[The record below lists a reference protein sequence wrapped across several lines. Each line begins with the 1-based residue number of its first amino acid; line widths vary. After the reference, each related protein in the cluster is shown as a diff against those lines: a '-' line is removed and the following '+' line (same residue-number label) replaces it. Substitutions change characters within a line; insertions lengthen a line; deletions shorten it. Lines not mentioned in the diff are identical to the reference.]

1 MKFRF
6 VLVCLIQV
14 LFALTS
20 LAQSEFADTTKLQ
33 KEECVDLSKEDSLQT
48 IAVDSAFY
56 ENYSEERILIA
67 DVDSVSWEKPVFK
80 PNPTRSVWL
89 AAIFP
94 GLGQIYNRKYWK
106 LPIVYGGVAGCIYA
120 ITWNGK
126 YYKDYI
132 TAYKDIADTD
142 PNTNSHLQV
151 LPYNVDPNSAW
162 AKDFLN
168 QKQNYYRKYRDLSII
183 ISVAVYALSIVDAFV
198 DAQLS
203 NFDVSPDL
211 SMRVAPTLIE
221 TDDNRLISKKSALG
235 MQLNITF

>member
-1 MKFRF
+1 M
-6 VLVCLIQV
+6 QV

-20 LAQSEFADTTKLQ
+20 MAQSEFADTTKLHNDDFSFF
-33 KEECVDLSKEDSLQT
+33 EENDSLRVL
-48 IAVDSAFY
+48 AVDSVAY
-56 ENYSEERILIA
+56 EVYSEEKIA
-67 DVDSVSWEKPVFK
+67 QEDEFQKKRNFK
-80 PNPTRSVWL
+80 PNPSRSVWL
-89 AAIFP
+89 AAVCP
-94 GLGQIYNRKYWK
+94 GLGQIYNRKFWK

-120 ITWNGK
+120 ITWNGR

-151 LPYNVDPNSAW
+151 LPYSVDPNSAW

-221 TDDNRLISKKSALG
+221 MDENTQVLRNTALG

>member
-1 MKFRF
+1 M
-6 VLVCLIQV
+6 QV

-20 LAQSEFADTTKLQ
+20 LAQSEFADTAELKQ
-33 KEECVDLSKEDSLQT
+33 EAIIDSEKEDSLQVVA
-48 IAVDSAFY
+48 IDSVFY
-56 ENYSEERILIA
+56 EGYLDEKNAVIEER
-67 DVDSVSWEKPVFK
+67 DSVSWEKPVFK

-126 YYKDYI
+126 YYKDYMN
-132 TAYKDIADTD
+132 AYKDIADTD
-142 PNTNSHLQV
+142 PNTNSYLQV

-221 TDDNRLISKKSALG
+221 LEENTLISKNSALG

>member
-1 MKFRF
+1 MRFR
-6 VLVCLIQV
+6 LALICVMQV

-33 KEECVDLSKEDSLQT
+33 QEVIIDSGKEDSLQ
-48 IAVDSAFY
+48 VVV
-56 ENYSEERILIA
+56 
-67 DVDSVSWEKPVFK
+67 VDSVFYEEYSAEKIEIENIDSISIKKTVFK

-126 YYKDYI
+126 YYKDYMN
-132 TAYKDIADTD
+132 AYKDIADTD
-142 PNTNSHLQV
+142 PNTNSYLQV
-151 LPYNVDPNSAW
+151 LPYNVDPNSGW

-221 TDDNRLISKKSALG
+221 LEENTLISKNSALG

>member
-33 KEECVDLSKEDSLQT
+33 KEECVDLSEEDSLQT

-94 GLGQIYNRKYWK
+94 GLGKQRFQ
-106 LPIVYGGVAGCIYA
+106 LFQ
-120 ITWNGK
+120 
-126 YYKDYI
+126 
-132 TAYKDIADTD
+132 
-142 PNTNSHLQV
+142 SL
-151 LPYNVDPNSAW
+151 
-162 AKDFLN
+162 DFL
-168 QKQNYYRKYRDLSII
+168 
-183 ISVAVYALSIVDAFV
+183 
-198 DAQLS
+198 QLLLADRS
-203 NFDVSPDL
+203 FS
-211 SMRVAPTLIE
+211 
-221 TDDNRLISKKSALG
+221 
-235 MQLNITF
+235 

>member
-1 MKFRF
+1 M
-6 VLVCLIQV
+6 
-14 LFALTS
+14 
-20 LAQSEFADTTKLQ
+20 AQSEFADTTKLQ
-33 KEECVDLSKEDSLQT
+33 NKDFSVFDKNDSLQVV
-48 IAVDSAFY
+48 AVDSVAY
-56 ENYSEERILIA
+56 EVYTKERIVQE
-67 DVDSVSWEKPVFK
+67 DDFQEKRKFK
-80 PNPTRSVWL
+80 PNPSRSVWL
-89 AAIFP
+89 AAVCP
-94 GLGQIYNRKYWK
+94 GLGQIYNRKFWK

-151 LPYNVDPNSAW
+151 LPYSVDPNSAW

-221 TDDNRLISKKSALG
+221 TDENTQVLRNTALG

>member
-1 MKFRF
+1 MRFRLC
-6 VLVCLIQV
+6 LVCLMQV

-20 LAQSEFADTTKLQ
+20 MAQSEFADTTKLQ
-33 KEECVDLSKEDSLQT
+33 NEDFSFFEENDSLRVL
-48 IAVDSAFY
+48 AVDSVAY
-56 ENYSEERILIA
+56 EVYSEEKIA
-67 DVDSVSWEKPVFK
+67 QEDEFQKKRNFK
-80 PNPTRSVWL
+80 PNPSRSVWL
-89 AAIFP
+89 AAVCP
-94 GLGQIYNRKYWK
+94 GLGQIYNRKFWK

-120 ITWNGK
+120 ITWNGR

-151 LPYNVDPNSAW
+151 LPYSVDPNSAW

-221 TDDNRLISKKSALG
+221 MDENTQVLRNTALG

>member
-1 MKFRF
+1 M
-6 VLVCLIQV
+6 
-14 LFALTS
+14 
-20 LAQSEFADTTKLQ
+20 
-33 KEECVDLSKEDSLQT
+33 DSV
-48 IAVDSAFY
+48 AY
-56 ENYSEERILIA
+56 EVYSEEKIVQEDKFQKKRN
-67 DVDSVSWEKPVFK
+67 FK
-80 PNPTRSVWL
+80 PNPSRSVWL
-89 AAIFP
+89 AAVCP
-94 GLGQIYNRKYWK
+94 GLGQIYNRKFWK

-151 LPYNVDPNSAW
+151 LPYSVDPNSAW

-198 DAQLS
+198 DAQ
-203 NFDVSPDL
+203 FHVRHDGCPYAGGG
-211 SMRVAPTLIE
+211 RA
-221 TDDNRLISKKSALG
+221 
-235 MQLNITF
+235 